1 MDLGKRHP
9 PSLSPRALAVAGW
22 GAFLVAGALFLAIAS
37 QVSGESALVALD
49 ERVSEWAQAHRS
61 PALVALLLAVT
72 HLNSTAGIGLWSAA
86 LGLVLARLREWY
98 WMLTLACAVGGAMLL
113 NLVLKGAYERLRP
126 SVEAPLVTLDS
137 YSFPSG
143 HTAAAV
149 AFYGVLA
156 AFLVSRFY
164 DARRRAACVA
174 GAVAAVALVAFSR
187 VYLGAHYLSDVLAAL
202 CSSTVW
208 LVLCLAGGHALVR
221 GKLRPRW
228 LALAAVALLAAGAA
242 VLLPL
247 DDWSQKFTALLS
259 EMDFAT
265 GLAVFCTVSVIGSM
279 LLVPAWIFA
288 VAAGAVFGLG
298 WGLAA
303 ALAAALVSAAAAFL
317 VARYVLRRP
326 FERAARRSASF
337 KAMNAAVGK
346 EGWKVVALLR
356 VSPLMPS
363 GIKSYFL
370 GLTRIGLA
378 EYLLASMVGMFP
390 GLLLKVYVGATGRGA
405 LGGGGPLEWALFV
418 AGLAAILGLALL
430 LGRGARRKL
439 TRLLA

>member
-1 MDLGKRHP
+1 
-9 PSLSPRALAVAGW
+9 
-22 GAFLVAGALFLAIAS
+22 
-37 QVSGESALVALD
+37 
-49 ERVSEWAQAHRS
+49 
-61 PALVALLLAVT
+61 
-72 HLNSTAGIGLWSAA
+72 
-86 LGLVLARLREWY
+86 
-98 WMLTLACAVGGAMLL
+98 
-113 NLVLKGAYERLRP
+113 
-126 SVEAPLVTLDS
+126 
-137 YSFPSG
+137 
-143 HTAAAV
+143 
-149 AFYGVLA
+149 
-156 AFLVSRFY
+156 
-164 DARRRAACVA
+164 
-174 GAVAAVALVAFSR
+174 
-187 VYLGAHYLSDVLAAL
+187 
-202 CSSTVW
+202 
-208 LVLCLAGGHALVR
+208 
-221 GKLRPRW
+221 
-228 LALAAVALLAAGAA
+228 
-242 VLLPL
+242 
-247 DDWSQKFTALLS
+247 
-259 EMDFAT
+259 MDFTT

-288 VAAGAVFGLG
+288 VASGAVFGLG

-303 ALAAALVSAAAAFL
+303 ALASALVSVAAAFL

-370 GLTRIGLA
+370 GLTRIRLA
-378 EYLLASMVGMFP
+378 EYLLASMAGMFP

-418 AGLAAILGLALL
+418 AGLAATLGLALV